1 MSERSASTSLEE
13 KCYLSLTPESE
24 LDTSVNQDK
33 SEKPPDIHH
42 TKNSL
47 DIKKLNTLTTDS
59 SSCDKLR
66 TCKKICSVSKE
77 LGETDICSE
86 ALSSQIENNVDE
98 VKCKDVKLSPELAR
112 TNGLICSLSDKV
124 ITNGSLLSQSGE
136 NTLETNNI
144 VNSDQSA
151 NKSFIDNLSP
161 EICKLE
167 TTVNNYNFNK
177 DSIKVNFESK
187 LKSVSSDEICCINH
201 CESIKTDL
209 AVQGNIGEE
218 LEGGQHQPLTS
229 SSNTSPEHDL
239 EDYDKSMDE
248 IYHVP
253 KNPVFNGSLPEER
266 RSNLKR
272 KAIDTG
278 NGMLVLCWHK
288 VLYDKYCNIF

>member
-33 SEKPPDIHH
+33 SEKPPDIHQS
-42 TKNSL
+42 KNSL
-47 DIKKLNTLTTDS
+47 DFKKINTITKDT

-66 TCKKICSVSKE
+66 TCKKLCSVSKE
-77 LGETDICSE
+77 LGETDICPE
-86 ALSSQIENNVDE
+86 VLSSQSDSNGDE
-98 VKCKDVKLSPELAR
+98 VQCKDVKLSPEEAR

-124 ITNGSLLSQSGE
+124 ITNGPSLSQSAE
-136 NTLETNNI
+136 NILQTNE
-144 VNSDQSA
+144 VVESDKSA

-177 DSIKVNFESK
+177 DCSNVNFESK
-187 LKSVSSDEICCINH
+187 LKSVSSDEICCNDH
-201 CESIKTDL
+201 CENSTKTDL
-209 AVQGNIGEE
+209 AVQGNIEE
-218 LEGGQHQPLTS
+218 HETEGTQPLTS
-229 SSNTSPEHDL
+229 SSNSSPEHDL

-253 KNPVFNGSLPEER
+253 KNPVFNGSLSAER

-278 NGMLVLCWHK
+278 NGMFLKDVAW
-288 VLYDKYCNIF
+288 VIIFLN